1 MSEEYHIPVL
11 LEEVL
16 KYLQVKEGGLYIDC
30 TLGGGGHT
38 KAILERGGSVIGI
51 DRDPEAVAFAIKVLQ
66 EYNDRFEAH
75 ASRFSH
81 IETIVGSRS
90 GSIDGVLMDLG
101 VSSRMIDNAARG
113 FSFQHNGPL
122 LMTMGEND
130 KTAIEVINTH
140 EAKELAEL
148 FRLYGEE
155 RYAKIIAEAIV
166 KIRSLREITT
176 TTDLADIIENAV
188 GKRKPQ
194 KSKARV
200 FQALRIYVN
209 DELDELRQ
217 GLAGALNVMRSGGR
231 LLVIA
236 YHSLEDRIVKRFM
249 RDEADPCIC
258 PKDLPECR
266 CGRAPRLKLVTG
278 RIITP
283 SEEEVERNVRARS
296 AKMRVA
302 EKIAQ

>member
-1 MSEEYHIPVL
+1 MNEKYHIPVL
-11 LEEVL
+11 LEEVQ
-16 KYLQVKEGGLYIDC
+16 KYLRVKEGGLYIDC
-30 TLGGGGHT
+30 TLGGGGH
-38 KAILERGGSVIGI
+38 ARGILEQGGSVVGI
-51 DRDPEAVAFAIKVLQ
+51 DRDPEAVDFAAKALQ
-66 EYNDRFEAH
+66 EYGDRFEAH

-81 IETIVGSRS
+81 IETIAGSRA

-130 KTAIEVINTH
+130 QTAIEVINTH
-140 EAKELAEL
+140 EAKDLAEL
-148 FRLYGEE
+148 FRRYGEE
-155 RYAKIIAEAIV
+155 RYAKIIADSIV

-176 TTDLADIIENAV
+176 TTELADIIEDAV

-209 DELDELRQ
+209 DELGELRK
-217 GLAGALNVMRSGGR
+217 GLAGALDVMREGGR

-236 YHSLEDRIVKRFM
+236 YHSLEDRIVKRCM
-249 RDEADPCIC
+249 REEADPCLC

-266 CGRAPRLKLVTG
+266 CGRTPRLKLVTNK
-278 RIITP
+278 IITP

-302 EKIAQ
+302 EKIGQ